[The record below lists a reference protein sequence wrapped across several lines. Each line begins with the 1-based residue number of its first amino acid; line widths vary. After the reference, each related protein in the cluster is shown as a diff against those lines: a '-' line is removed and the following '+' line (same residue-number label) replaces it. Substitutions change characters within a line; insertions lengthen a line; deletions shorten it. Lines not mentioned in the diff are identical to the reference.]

1 MRRREFISLAG
12 SAAASSVFPPLP
24 AGAQQVKPV
33 IGYLGS
39 TSPGKDTRALAAF
52 HQGLKELGFAEG
64 QNVAIEYRWAEGR
77 YDALPALATDLVRQA
92 VTVMFAPASTPAALA
107 AKAASPTVPI
117 VFVVGSDP
125 VALGLVASLAKP
137 GGNVT
142 GVSILVNLLSS
153 KRLELMRTL
162 LPTTRAVAVL
172 VNPKS
177 PNAPPDLKETEA
189 AARALKL
196 ELKVFHASTES
207 EIDTAFAAMAGE
219 RAGAVFVIADGFF
232 RNQSGQLV
240 ALAARHAIPASYPWP
255 EFAESGGLIGYGANG
270 ADAWRLGGTYVGR
283 ILKGEK
289 PADLPVMQ
297 ATRVELVINLKTAR
311 ALGLEIPPQLLA
323 LADSVIE

>member
-12 SAAASSVFPPLP
+12 GAAASSVFPALP

-33 IGYLGS
+33 IGYLGA
-39 TSPGKDTRALAAF
+39 TSPGKDTRTLAAF

-77 YDALPALATDLVRQA
+77 YDALPALAADLVRQP

-107 AKAASPTVPI
+107 AKGASLVVPI
-117 VFVVGSDP
+117 VFTIGSDP
-125 VALGLVASLAKP
+125 VAAGLVASLAKP

-142 GVSILVNLLSS
+142 GVSILINLLSS
-153 KRLELMRTL
+153 KRLELMHTL
-162 LPTTRAVAVL
+162 LPNTRAVAVL
-172 VNPKS
+172 TNPKS
-177 PNAPPDLKETEA
+177 ANAWPDLKETEA
-189 AARALKL
+189 AARALEL
-196 ELKVFHASTES
+196 ELKVFNASTEF
-207 EIDTAFAAMAGE
+207 EIDTAFAGMAKE

-240 ALAARHAIPASYPWP
+240 ALAARYAIPASYPWP
-255 EFAESGGLIGYGANG
+255 EFAEFGGLIGYGANN

-297 ATRVELVINLKTAR
+297 ATKVELVINLKTAR
-311 ALGLEIPPQLLA
+311 ALGLEIPPTLLA